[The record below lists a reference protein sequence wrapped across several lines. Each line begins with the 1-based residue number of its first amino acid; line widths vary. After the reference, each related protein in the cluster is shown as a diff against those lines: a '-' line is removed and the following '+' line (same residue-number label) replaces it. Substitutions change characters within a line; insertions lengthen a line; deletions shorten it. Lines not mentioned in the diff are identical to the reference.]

1 MLQEICKE
9 QLEEKCKKR
18 IELEVSDVKEC
29 VKYFEEKQFSYEVIS
44 GKRLNLYNKIN
55 ITDLVTV
62 LSEKN
67 CIINKFQEKEESL
80 ESYYINLM
88 GGGDSE

>member
-29 VKYFEEKQFSYEVIS
+29 VKYFEE
-44 GKRLNLYNKIN
+44 NIN
-55 ITDLVTV
+55 NDSKV
-62 LSEKN
+62 L
-67 CIINKFQEKEESL
+67 L
-80 ESYYINLM
+80 
-88 GGGDSE
+88 